1 MPKTETKRLA
11 LRDLV
16 PEQII
21 WSDRWNCCLRYVG
34 KDFDGDHLF
43 KFLHKEGFCV
53 IIETAVYEPPSLL
66 KELA

>member
-1 MPKTETKRLA
+1 MHTTEGKRLA

-21 WSDRWNCCLRYVG
+21 WSDRWNCCLKYVG